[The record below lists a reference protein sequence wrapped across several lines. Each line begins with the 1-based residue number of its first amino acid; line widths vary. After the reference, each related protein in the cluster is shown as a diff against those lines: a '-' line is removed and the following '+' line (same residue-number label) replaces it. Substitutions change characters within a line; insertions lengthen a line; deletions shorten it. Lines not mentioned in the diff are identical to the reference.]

1 MRLQAFGYAR
11 GDDLAERLLELS
23 DVTLVASPNVLRR
36 ISHHL
41 LEAAAQME
49 RDPTFGHRHLRDTWP
64 GWTEADADVI
74 VAQQ

>member
-1 MRLQAFGYAR
+1 MRVKAFGYAR
-11 GDDLAERLLELS
+11 GDDLAERLLDLCE
-23 DVTLVASPNVLRR
+23 VTLVASPEVLRR

-64 GWTEADADVI
+64 GWSETDVDVI